1 MINAKMKTGS
11 TVYCGP
17 SSSIYASVG
26 SVDAG
31 ADVVLICRD
40 PIDSNYVYAGYAIN
54 VGEAADAKRGYIPV
68 SAVNVSVTDVNK
80 LPARSA
86 NGRACRCTSKLTV
99 INKHVW

>member
-1 MINAKMKTGS
+1 MQCS
-11 TVYCGP
+11 T

-54 VGEAADAKRGYIPV
+54 VGEAADAKRGYISFLPV
-68 SAVNVSVTDVNK
+68 RQMEGHA
-80 LPARSA
+80 AAHRS
-86 NGRACRCTSKLTV
+86 LQ
-99 INKHVW
+99 